1 MPKLPDYLASIGFRN
16 PDDPLKTLFHDAMG
30 SALNRF
36 EWMQNQPD
44 ELAIFSACMA
54 ASSVMGRA
62 GLRAAISSLFPAG
75 GVHSHVGENAEG
87 EEQVLLVDVGGGRG

>member
-16 PDDPLKTLFHDAMG
+16 PEDALKTLFHDAMG

-36 EWMQNQPD
+36 GWMQNQPH
-44 ELAIFSACMA
+44 EIAIFSACMA

-62 GLRAAISSLFPAG
+62 GLQAAISSLFPAG
-75 GVHSHVGENAEG
+75 DVHSHVGESADG
-87 EEQVLLVDVGGGRG
+87 EEQVFHVDVGGGRG